1 MKKAWKMAVIG
12 VILGGVEL
20 GVAGLLAGVW
30 KMGSFEDNAFLLGIA
45 TLVVGLFAL
54 FGVSRLRTGAMVSG
68 SNANAQTAFA
78 AHVTFEE
85 ERTLSKLPQSVKAK
99 MAGFSVGSLVFFV
112 AAVVTF
118 VGFGISLLF

>member
-1 MKKAWKMAVIG
+1 MKKAWKMAGAG
-12 VILGGVEL
+12 VILGCVEL
-20 GVAGLLAGVW
+20 GAAGLLAGVW
-30 KMGSFEDNAFLLGIA
+30 KVGTFEDTAFLLGIA

-78 AHVTFEE
+78 SQVAFEE
-85 ERTLSKLPQSVKAK
+85 QSTLSKLPQSVKTK
-99 MAGFSVGSLVFFV
+99 MASFSVGSLVFFV
-112 AAVVTF
+112 GAAVNF